1 MPTHA
6 RFSRVLHVA
15 SVLALGMTSSIAV
28 AQNGPPPSQTEQQAT
43 LNYVS
48 NIAYV
53 GRSEG
58 WTPLPFERFQG
69 LIFFQGTING
79 EPATILLDN
88 GSSHTALD
96 AGFAR
101 RIGLKIRET
110 GKTARTGTGELPLGM
125 AEGVSIDVPH
135 QLNFTTTTGVI
146 DLSAAAA
153 QMKHPV
159 DAVLGADVIAH
170 SALTI
175 VPSRNVLM
183 LVPSGSATP
192 RTDAYSREIPLVSG
206 DQIEAEVNGH
216 PVRLQ
221 IDLGSNGVVTL
232 SDAAWNRIFPNDG
245 QPTEGSSTRIEGT
258 NLLTRRTLGN
268 RITFAGSTVE
278 GAPVDSSGP
287 LPGSQDG
294 LLGQGLLERAEII
307 LDIPA
312 KKLIVMRDR
321 KPGDMPAPSAEAK
334 PR

>member
-1 MPTHA
+1 MPTA
-6 RFSRVLHVA
+6 QFSRVLQIA
-15 SVLALGMTSSIAV
+15 SLLVLGMTSSTAI
-28 AQNGPPPSQTEQQAT
+28 AQNGPPPLQTEQQASLT
-43 LNYVS
+43 YAG

-58 WTPLPFERFQG
+58 WTPLAFERFRG
-69 LIFFQGTING
+69 LIFFQGTVNG

-88 GSSHTALD
+88 GSSHTVLD

-110 GKTARTGTGELPLGM
+110 DKAARSGTGELPLGI
-125 AEGVSIDVPH
+125 AERVSIDVPH
-135 QLNFTTTTGVI
+135 QLNFTGATGVV
-146 DLSAAAA
+146 DLSAASA

-175 VPSRNVLM
+175 VPSRNMLM

-192 RTDAYSREIPLVSG
+192 RTDAHSREIPLVSG
-206 DQIEAEVNGH
+206 DQIEAEINGH
-216 PVRLQ
+216 PVLLQ

-232 SDAAWNRIFPNDG
+232 SDTAWNRIFPNDG
-245 QPTEGSSTRIEGT
+245 QATEGGSHRIEGT
-258 NLLTRRTLGN
+258 NLLTRRKMGN
-268 RITFAGSTVE
+268 KVTFAGSTVE
-278 GAPVDSSGP
+278 GAPVDNSGP
-287 LPGSQDG
+287 LPGNQDG

-312 KKLIVMRDR
+312 KKLIVMRELR
-321 KPGDMPAPSAEAK
+321 PGETARPSNEAAPK
-334 PR
+334 

>member
-1 MPTHA
+1 MPAHA
-6 RFSRVLHVA
+6 QFSRVLHIA
-15 SVLALGMTSSIAV
+15 SILALGMTSSTAIA
-28 AQNGPPPSQTEQQAT
+28 QEGSPSLQAEQQAT
-43 LNYVS
+43 LT
-48 NIAYV
+48 YV

-58 WTPLPFERFQG
+58 WRPLAFERFHG
-69 LIFFQGTING
+69 LIFFQGTVNG

-88 GSSHTALD
+88 GASHTAVD

-110 GKTARTGTGELPLGM
+110 GKAARSGTGELPLGI
-125 AEGVSIDVPH
+125 AEGVSIEVPH
-135 QLNFTTTTGVI
+135 QLNFTGATGVV

-175 VPSRNVLM
+175 VPARNVLM
-183 LVPSGSATP
+183 LVPSGRAAP
-192 RTDAYSREIPLVSG
+192 RTDAHSREIPLVSG
-206 DQIEAEVNGH
+206 DQIEAEINGH

-232 SDAAWNRIFPNDG
+232 SDAAWDRIFPNGG
-245 QPTEGSSTRIEGT
+245 QQAEGSSHRIEGT
-258 NLLTRRTLGN
+258 SLLTRRTLGN
-268 RITFAGSTVE
+268 RITLAGSTVE
-278 GAPVDSSGP
+278 GAPVDNSGP
-287 LPGSQDG
+287 LPGHQDG

-312 KKLIVMRDR
+312 KRLILMRELR
-321 KPGDMPAPSAEAK
+321 PGETAGSSNEAAPK
-334 PR
+334 